1 MGNDGELIRE
11 LIVRWARAVH
21 EGRIDAVVEDRAE
34 DIVMFD
40 VPPPYEGVRG
50 IDAYREVWPPFF
62 AWQDQGAVFDVEELE
77 VTAGQ
82 DVAFAHALVRCGTEE
97 ELAARPGFRLRLT
110 LGLRKEAGRWV
121 VAHEHHSFPDL
132 SGPDPREEEAEARV
146 RAVHEHWFERT
157 AAKDLEG
164 LMRHIADDVVSYE
177 HDAPLQY
184 VGRDRVREVCRQ
196 GLESAPGTVTWEV
209 PDMRVLIRDDLAV
222 VWGLNRMTARE
233 ADGTVSESWS
243 RGTRVLRRRDGEWTM
258 VHQHVSYPYDAR
270 TGEAR
275 TDLSP

>member
-34 DIVMFD
+34 DVVMFD

-184 VGRDRVREVCRQ
+184 GGARPGARGVPAGAGIGAGDRHLGGPRHA
-196 GLESAPGTVTWEV
+196 G
-209 PDMRVLIRDDLAV
+209 
-222 VWGLNRMTARE
+222 
-233 ADGTVSESWS
+233 ADP
-243 RGTRVLRRRDGEWTM
+243 RRPRRRLGPQPHDRPGGRRHGLG
-258 VHQHVSYPYDAR
+258 VLVPGHPGAP
-270 TGEAR
+270 A
-275 TDLSP
+275 P